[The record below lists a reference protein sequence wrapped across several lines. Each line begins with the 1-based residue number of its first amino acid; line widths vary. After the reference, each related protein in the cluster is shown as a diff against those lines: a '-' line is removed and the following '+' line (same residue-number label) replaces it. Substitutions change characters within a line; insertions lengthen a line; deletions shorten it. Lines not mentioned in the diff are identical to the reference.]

1 MNRIRTSK
9 HTTKFSNTNKI
20 EHLDVLLS
28 EYQRCATHLVNHI
41 WNNGFSYTDS
51 KGEIKTFKVNDNLL
65 ECPSM
70 LTSNVI
76 AESGLQT
83 FLTGRLIKCCLTQI
97 AGMMKAST
105 EKQRKRLYILQKE
118 KDKGTP
124 RTKRK
129 QFIKKLKCNIPQK
142 PNCEN
147 IKMELNSICATAQ
160 DQKEDKHFD
169 TFIRLTSIT
178 TSKWDIKIPIQ
189 HHRHSL
195 KLKTQ
200 GKQLTSFLIGK
211 DNVEI
216 RWELNEV
223 EKKTEGGSLGMDQGI
238 TDLVSLSNGSFT
250 MKEDVH
256 KHTQSS
262 IMKKACGCKK
272 GSKGFKR
279 AKEHQK
285 NFVNQSINALDLSN
299 IKEVKLEKIWNIGY
313 KNSRTRYMATWQNTL
328 IEDKIQKRCED
339 EGIRFILNT
348 CTYRSQRCSSPECG
362 YVKKSNRKGK
372 LFKCKHCGNTMD
384 SDTNSAMNQVIEL
397 PEIPYG
403 LRLLNLNRSKE
414 GFFWKLDGVFDSEG
428 RSLQSLPHVEDKN

>member
-20 EHLDVLLS
+20 ENIDALIH
-28 EYQRCATHLVNHI
+28 EYRRCASILMQYMWDNHY
-41 WNNGFSYTDS
+41 SYFDS
-51 KGEIKTFKVNDNLL
+51 KETLKHFNTKLNQLDA
-65 ECPSM
+65 PSM
-70 LTSNVI
+70 ITSDI
-76 AESGLQT
+76 ITKSGLNS
-83 FLTGRLIKCCLTQI
+83 FLTGRMLKCCLTQV
-97 AGMMKAST
+97 AGMLKASV
-105 EKQRKRLYILQKE
+105 EKQRKRLYILEQEKKE
-118 KDKGTP
+118 KNP
-124 RTKRK
+124 RKKRR
-129 QFIKKLKCNIPQK
+129 QFIKKLKCNIPQI
-142 PNCEN
+142 PYCGN
-147 IKMELNSICATAQ
+147 IKMELNSICATIQ
-160 DQKEDKHFD
+160 DEEDKHFD
-169 TFIRLTSIT
+169 SFLQLTSIT
-178 TSKWDIKIPIQ
+178 KDKWNIKIPIQ
-189 HHRHSL
+189 HHRHSR
-195 KLKTQ
+195 KLESQ
-200 GKQLTSFLIGK
+200 GKMLNSFLISEN
-211 DNVEI
+211 NVEI
-216 RWELNEV
+216 RWELNKV
-223 EKKTEGGSLGMDQGI
+223 EQKPNGKTIGIDQGI
-238 TDLVSLSNGSFT
+238 NDLLALSNGTFS
-250 MKEDVH
+250 MKEDAK

-262 IMKKACGCKK
+262 IMLKACRAKK

-279 AKEHQK
+279 AKAHQK
-285 NFVNQSINALDLSN
+285 NFVNQSINALNLTDT
-299 IKEVKLEKIWNIGY
+299 KEIKLEKIWNIGY
-313 KNSRTRYMATWQNTL
+313 KQSRTRYLSTWQNTL